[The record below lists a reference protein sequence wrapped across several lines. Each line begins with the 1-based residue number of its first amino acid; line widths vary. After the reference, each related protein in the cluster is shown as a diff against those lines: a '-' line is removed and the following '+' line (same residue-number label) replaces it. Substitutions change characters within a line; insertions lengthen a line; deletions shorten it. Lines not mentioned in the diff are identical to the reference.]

1 MKLLLNV
8 NGVLREVETS
18 MNARLLDVLRGAG
31 YFGVKHGCDDGTCGE
46 RMQRTPS
53 ASRSA

>member
-1 MKLLLNV
+1 MKLWLNL
-8 NGVLREVETS
+8 NGQRLELETS
-18 MNARLLDVLRGAG
+18 PNARLLDVLRRAG
-31 YFGVKHGCDDGTCGE
+31 YFGAKHGCDDGTCGE

>member
-1 MKLLLNV
+1 MRLLLHV
-8 NGVLREVETS
+8 NGQRLELETS
-18 MNARLLDVLRGAG
+18 PSTCLLDVLRRAG

>member
-8 NGVLREVETS
+8 NGVPREVETS

>member
-1 MKLLLNV
+1 MKLTI
-8 NGVLREVETS
+8 NGETES
-18 MNARLLDVLRGAG
+18 FDVSPHDRLLDILRRAG
-31 YFGVKHGCDDGTCGE
+31 YFGAKHGCDDGTCGE

>member
-1 MKLLLNV
+1 MKLTI
-8 NGVLREVETS
+8 NGETES
-18 MNARLLDVLRGAG
+18 FDVSPRDRLLDILRRAG
-31 YFGVKHGCDDGTCGE
+31 YFGAKHGCDDGTCGE

>member
-1 MKLLLNV
+1 MRLLLHV
-8 NGVLREVETS
+8 NGQRLELETS
-18 MNARLLDVLRGAG
+18 PSTRLLDVLRRAG
-31 YFGVKHGCDDGTCGE
+31 YFGVKHGCDDGMCSE